1 MKKKVLSVI
10 ISLSLAL
17 SFVAAPFGLTAKA
30 TQAAQAPA
38 ITDEVI
44 DEGVDLSKTFD
55 ELKDKASKFDPSSIE
70 DNDLKEVYKK
80 LDEKLREIYKGK
92 GKTYPEDE
100 LRLRSNLYWLTV
112 FESDYD
118 NEEVLISSVKYLD
131 LTLNEMIAVLEY
143 ASKDYF
149 VDADVELYRIALYMM
164 FLNPTTLPENDKKL
178 YDIIKE
184 EVKKDYKDYEN
195 QDIDAITAALFGL
208 MKMDLTKYETQARV
222 DILKELGIDLNEYIE
237 FKFAIVDGE
246 TADIVGDIYQTVLMR
261 SVDEDGL
268 KYWSGKF
275 DSIVKSGKS
284 KKEAAWTIIRELK
297 AGDEF
302 KALLAKFAE

>member
-30 TQAAQAPA
+30 TQATQTPG

-131 LTLNEMIAVLEY
+131 LTLNEMISVLEY

-164 FLNPTTLPENDKKL
+164 FLDPTTLSENDKKL

-184 EVKKDYKDYEN
+184 EVKKDYKDYED

-208 MKMDLTKYETQARV
+208 MKMDLTKYETQERV
-222 DILKELGIDLNEYIE
+222 DILTELGIDLNEYIE